1 MTKPAPSAA
10 KKLHAWSKDALLAKA
25 QRYAED
31 MLSRPHDDWRFGLI
45 STFVLEFVSRA
56 ALAAVSPTLLADQK
70 DWNHLYFALG
80 HTPVE
85 AKFIPKSIDISA
97 VFTRLRAVVPTFTKE
112 LEGFALQHVNQR
124 NEELHAGS
132 TPFDGLQTGWLAH
145 FYEAIE
151 VLLGSMGENLALL
164 VGTEESDAAGKMI
177 SASKDESAKAV
188 NKEIDA
194 HKTVWGSKDAQAQ
207 QRLAHQAS
215 TWALPQKGH
224 RVQCP
229 ACGNDALVVG
239 EPISEPIRLLDGDFI
254 IETQDHLPSR
264 FECVACKLKIP
275 GLSRLT
281 ACGLGA
287 TYKKSSTYDAAEFY
301 APKDEYRGYEDD
313 NNEP

>member
-10 KKLHAWSKDALLAKA
+10 KNLHTWSKDALLAKA

-31 MLSRPHDDWRFGLI
+31 MLSHPHDDWRFGLT

-97 VFTRLRAVVPTFTKE
+97 VLTRLRVVVPTFTKE
-112 LEGFALQHVNQR
+112 LEGFALQHVNRR
-124 NEELHAGS
+124 NEELHSGS

-164 VGTEESDAAGKMI
+164 VGREESDAAGKMI

-194 HKTVWGSKDAQAQ
+194 HKTVWGSKDTQEQ
-207 QRLAHQAS
+207 QRLARQAS
-215 TWALPQKGH
+215 AWASRQTGH
-224 RVQCP
+224 CVQCP

-239 EPISEPIRLLDGDFI
+239 EPISEPIRRLDGDLI
-254 IETQDHLPSR
+254 IEAQDHLPSR
-264 FECVACKLKIP
+264 FECVACQLKIP

-281 ACGLGA
+281 VCGLGA

-301 APKDEYRGYEDD
+301 APEDEYRGYEDD